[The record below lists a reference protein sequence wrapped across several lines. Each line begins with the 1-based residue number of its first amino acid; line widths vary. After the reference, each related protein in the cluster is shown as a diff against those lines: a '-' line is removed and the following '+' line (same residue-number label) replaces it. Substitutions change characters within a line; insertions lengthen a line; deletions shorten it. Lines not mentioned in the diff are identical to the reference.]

1 MSNHDHEARDNLLR
15 ARAPRRDDMLVVY
28 QPPGIGKAT
37 WSTKHTD
44 RHTGM
49 IDWLDQKYLR
59 PADTFHD
66 RPLDTATALSPARS
80 MDGETCAG
88 SSKTRL
94 RRLTYLSRQR
104 G

>member
-1 MSNHDHEARDNLLR
+1 MITRLGITCCVLV
-15 ARAPRRDDMLVVY
+15 PRGAMTCWLFTN
-28 QPPGIGKAT
+28 PPGIGKAT
-37 WSTKHTD
+37 WSTRHTD